1 MGEDEGASG
10 SGGGS
15 PDEGRDESRAVEH
28 RGEGSSQAAEIR
40 ELFDF
45 LSVRTAAPNQKRQPK
60 RNYTFWGSQPVAQF
74 DDDPGST
81 PTEDGSIE
89 GEKTVDEVQ
98 KEPYKLPAGYE
109 WCTCDFS
116 DDKVVQEVYN
126 LLTTNYVED
135 DDNMFRFDYSAGF
148 LKWALMP
155 PGSQQ
160 EWLAGVRVSHNKKLV
175 GFITAI
181 PATIRVKEQVL
192 RMVEI
197 NFLCVHKKLRAK
209 RLAPVLIK
217 EITRRV
223 NLHDIWQAAYTAGV
237 VLPTPVATCR
247 YWHRSLNPKKLID
260 VGFSKL
266 GHRMTMA
273 RTIKL
278 YRLPESPRTPG
289 FRQMHEGDS
298 QEVLNLLSAYLEQF
312 KLAPQLTLEEV
323 KHWLVPRA
331 DVIDSFVVEGADG
344 TITDFASF
352 YTLPSSILGH
362 PQHSVLKAAYMY
374 YTVPG
379 ATQLQQ
385 LMTDVM
391 IEARRK
397 GYDVFN
403 ALDVLHNQQ
412 FLKDL
417 KFGEGDGF
425 LRYYLFNWRV
435 VEKLQP
441 SDVGLVLL

>member
-135 DDNMFRFDYSAGF
+135 DDNMF
-148 LKWALMP
+148 
-155 PGSQQ
+155 
-160 EWLAGVRVSHNKKLV
+160 
-175 GFITAI
+175 
-181 PATIRVKEQVL
+181 
-192 RMVEI
+192 
-197 NFLCVHKKLRAK
+197 
-209 RLAPVLIK
+209 
-217 EITRRV
+217 RV